1 MIGAA
6 NNTANRSADNANI
19 ATIYVKIATK
29 E

>member
-1 MIGAA
+1 MIGATYNA
-6 NNTANRSADNANI
+6 ANRFADNANI

>member
-1 MIGAA
+1 MKQHHQQHHQQRA
-6 NNTANRSADNANI
+6 NPSDI

>member
-1 MIGAA
+1 MIGATYNA
-6 NNTANRSADNANI
+6 THRSADNANS